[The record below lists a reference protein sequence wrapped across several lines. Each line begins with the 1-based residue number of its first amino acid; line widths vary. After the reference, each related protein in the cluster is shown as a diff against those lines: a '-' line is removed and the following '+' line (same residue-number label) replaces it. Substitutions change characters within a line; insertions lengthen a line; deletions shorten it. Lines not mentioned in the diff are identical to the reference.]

1 MKLIK
6 IRYFKAKTKR
16 FFEKQQLILFMMTIR
31 KCLLLAVLCLPTMLV
46 RGQATSI
53 FTESQ
58 RAFKRGEDFF
68 NQALYGL
75 AQKEFAEVIQKVRPV
90 NEPAWENLKTD
101 AQLQYA
107 KCAVRLK
114 QPEATKLVEDFLRD
128 NSPSP
133 QASQAA
139 LEVANYYFDS
149 KEYEKALDYYA
160 LTPRGG
166 MAREQQLEIRFKE
179 GYAYFLQKKFTQAKS
194 AFSQVKEM
202 SGSEYF
208 FPANYYFGCCSF
220 FEQKYADATKS
231 FQRCEAS
238 PKYKGLVPYY
248 LCQIYFA
255 QKQYDTVISYGAPKA
270 KDANIKNSAELNML
284 VGQAYFEKGDYK
296 NALPYLE
303 FGAKN
308 VGNLR
313 PSDYYQVGYAQYQT
327 GNYKQ
332 AITNFENLTKQDSLL
347 GQNGLYHLGD
357 CYLKSSQKSAAR
369 NAFGQASQMNFDK
382 EVRDESM
389 FNYAKL
395 SYELKYDR
403 DAITALQSFP
413 PESKFYPDAQAL
425 MGEIFLNTR
434 DYDRAITTIEGLKTR
449 TSRIDET
456 YQQVCY
462 LRGLQLIQD
471 KNLVGAEKY
480 FQKALI
486 KTPDDKTEALTNY
499 WLGDISHKNNEFD
512 KSKSYLSN
520 FIRGAKGQ
528 TLPAESSLA
537 MGNYTQGYNFLK
549 TKDYSSALT
558 FFTDAVNGLKK
569 GGGDAKGAVLG
580 DAVLRVGDCHF
591 KKNQY
596 DSALKYYNEAINN
609 KYNGFVY
616 ALYQKAVIEGLKG
629 NTVDKIIA
637 LEKLVQNY
645 PNSEFTDEALLQ
657 IGTTYQEIG
666 KLDQAIP
673 PLKKLVADFKGKSN
687 LINEALNRLGL
698 ISYNQGNT
706 SAAINY
712 YKQVF
717 ANNPDASESKDALA
731 ALEEIYVKDLGKPDE
746 YFAFLETVPGYKVEA
761 GEKEGVTFNAAES
774 QYENGNYDRAVDGFT
789 AYLAKYPNAANTTKA
804 YYHRGESYSATK
816 KYSLALKDYAYVVNK
831 GGQSNFYV
839 KALQKAASLAYTH
852 EKDYAQAFEFY
863 KKLETAESTDELR
876 YEAQLGA
883 LRCAYRLNKQAE
895 VYVYANKVINS
906 GNAAK
911 EQLAA
916 ANFYLGKVAFDQ
928 KDWAKALPAFKK
940 VVDLS
945 NNESTAESRY
955 NIAYIYYQQRNL
967 DAAEKQCEDANKDN
981 SAYPDWIARS
991 LILLSDIYVER
1002 KDYFSAKAT
1011 LEGLI
1016 DNYPGDNA
1024 AIKTEAKQKLD
1035 KVNSLNGTQNIRRSD
1050 PKPNG
1055 LLEMDEK
1062 N

>member
-1 MKLIK
+1 
-6 IRYFKAKTKR
+6 
-16 FFEKQQLILFMMTIR
+16 MMTMR
-31 KCLLLAVLCLPTMLV
+31 KCLWVAILCLPAIFV
-46 RGQATSI
+46 RGQATSVY
-53 FTESQ
+53 TEAQLS
-58 RAFKRGEDFF
+58 FKRGSDFYD
-68 NQALYGL
+68 QALYSL
-75 AQKEFAEVIQKVRPV
+75 AQKEFSETIRLIRPV
-90 NEPAWENLKTD
+90 NEPEWRNLKTD
-101 AQLQYA
+101 AELNYA

-139 LEVANYYFDS
+139 LEVANYFFDT

-160 LTPRGG
+160 MTPRGG
-166 MAREQQLEIRFKE
+166 MPREQQLEIRFKE
-179 GYAYFLQKKFTQAKS
+179 GYSYFLMKKFPQAKS
-194 AFSQVKEM
+194 AFSQVKEF
-202 SGSEYF
+202 SGSEYY

-220 FEQKYADATKS
+220 FDQKYADATKS
-231 FQRCEAS
+231 FERCEAS
-238 PKYKGLVPYY
+238 PKYKGLIPYY

-255 QKQYDTVISYGAPKA
+255 QKQYDKVISYGAPKA
-270 KDANIKNSAELNML
+270 KDGNVKNVAELNML

-303 FGAKN
+303 YGAKN
-308 VGNLR
+308 AGALR

-332 AITNFENLTKQDSLL
+332 AIANFENLSKQDSLL

-357 CYLKSSQKSAAR
+357 CYLKTNNKVAAR

-382 EVRDESM
+382 DVRDEAM

-413 PESKFYPDAQAL
+413 ASSKFYPDAQAL

-434 DYDRAITTIEGLKTR
+434 DYERAITTIEGLTTR
-449 TSRIDET
+449 TAKIDET
-456 YQQVCY
+456 YQKVCY

-471 KNLVGAEKY
+471 KDRVGAEKY
-480 FQKALI
+480 FQKALL
-486 KTPDDKTEALTNY
+486 KTPDDETEAETY
-499 WLGDISHKNNEFD
+499 FWLGEIAHKNNQFD
-512 KSKSYLSN
+512 QSKQYLSN
-520 FIRGAKGQ
+520 FLSRAKKMS
-528 TLPAESSLA
+528 LPAASDVA
-537 MGNYTQGYNFLK
+537 MGNYIQGYNYLK
-549 TKDYSSALT
+549 TKDYSTALT
-558 FFTDAVNGLKK
+558 NFTDAVAGLKK
-569 GGGDAKGAVLG
+569 SNNDEVKNAVLG
-580 DAVLRVGDCHF
+580 DAILRTGDCHF
-591 KKNQY
+591 KRNQY
-596 DSALKYYNEAINN
+596 DSAIKFYNEAINN
-609 KYNGFVY
+609 KYNGYVY
-616 ALYQKAVIEGLKG
+616 ALYQKAIIEGLRG

-645 PNSEFTDEALLQ
+645 PTSEFTDEALLQ

-717 ANNPDASESKDALA
+717 ANNPDADESKDALA

-746 YFAFLETVPGYKVEA
+746 YFAFLETIPGYKVDA
-761 GEKEGVTFNAAES
+761 KEKDNVSFSAAES
-774 QYENGNYDRAVDGFT
+774 QYTNGNFDRAIDGYT
-789 AYLAKYPNAANTTKA
+789 AYLAKYPSGANSMTA
-804 YYHRGESYSATK
+804 YFHRAESYSAVK
-816 KYSLALKDYAYVVNK
+816 KYSLALKDYSYIVSK
-831 GGQSNFYV
+831 GGQSDYYLKSLN
-839 KALQKAASLAYTH
+839 KAASLAYTH
-852 EKDYAQAFEFY
+852 EKDYVQAFEFY
-863 KKLETAESTDELR
+863 KKLETVETNPELQ

-883 LRCAYRLNKQAE
+883 LRCAYRLNKTAD
-895 VYVYANKVINS
+895 VYTYANKVINS
-906 GNAAK
+906 GNASK
-911 EQLAA
+911 EQMAA

-928 KDWAKALPAFKK
+928 KDWSKALPAFKK
-940 VVDLS
+940 VTELS
-945 NNESTAESRY
+945 DNESTAEARY
-955 NIAYIYYQQRNL
+955 DIAYIYYQQRNL
-967 DAAEKQCEDANKDN
+967 DASEKQCEDANKDN

-1016 DNYPGDNA
+1016 ENYPGDNQQ
-1024 AIKTEAKQKLD
+1024 IKTEAKQKYD
-1035 KVNSLNGTQNIRRSD
+1035 KVNQLSGGGSGIRRED
-1050 PKPNG
+1050 PKPG
-1055 LLEMDEK
+1055 GRLELDER